1 MGWGKIAIFAGLL
14 VGFTVGDE
22 VFEATA
28 EIVRSFGKAGI
39 LYGGD

>member
-1 MGWGKIAIFAGLL
+1 MVFGKIAIFAGAL

-28 EIVRSFGKAGI
+28 EIVRNSGKPVL
-39 LYGGD
+39 LYALE